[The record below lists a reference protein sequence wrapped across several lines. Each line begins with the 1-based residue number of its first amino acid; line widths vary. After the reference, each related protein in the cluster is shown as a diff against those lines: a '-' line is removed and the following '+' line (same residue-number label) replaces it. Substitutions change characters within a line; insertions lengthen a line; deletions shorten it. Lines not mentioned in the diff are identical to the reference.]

1 MGPAQRSAL
10 RPSLGLLGE
19 PDGWRFRPLGMTR
32 GVGRRRMVV
41 RPRQRGEDRCGW
53 RARARNRQRAGCGP
67 RGPRPPFSEAQGQH
81 GNGLGICLALLAP
94 APATRSRHSGA
105 VRQPG
110 EARDGAAGEVVGE
123 GAVSGANRKAARD
136 SDAERSR
143 SGNVPTSSNVEND
156 RKVEMLPKK
165 IKTCYVLQ
173 KNSGDCR
180 DSNPGPLRPKRGIIP
195 LDHNPLQRKQ
205 ERNSYCL

>member
-1 MGPAQRSAL
+1 MPWLPFCSFTPPDVVHLGREPPAYHARQGRQGRVRARTMGPAQRSAL

-123 GAVSGANRKAARD
+123 GAVSGANREGLRRGHGAVTVQK
-136 SDAERSR
+136 RSNIVQR
-143 SGNVPTSSNVEND
+143 RPTS
-156 RKVEMLPKK
+156 RMKGK
-165 IKTCYVLQ
+165 
-173 KNSGDCR
+173 
-180 DSNPGPLRPKRGIIP
+180 
-195 LDHNPLQRKQ
+195 
-205 ERNSYCL
+205 